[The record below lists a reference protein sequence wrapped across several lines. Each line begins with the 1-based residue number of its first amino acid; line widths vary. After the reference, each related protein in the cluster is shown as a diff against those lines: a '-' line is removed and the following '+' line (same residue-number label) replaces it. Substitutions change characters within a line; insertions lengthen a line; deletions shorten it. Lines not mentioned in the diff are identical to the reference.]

1 SHGRNRSASLAVALS
16 AVYSIPLWLPTF
28 GDLHQ
33 EWWAIAKLP
42 KEDVEDLKDLVAH
55 RGPRRGPFMHMPRAP
70 EVPPPGVGP
79 SSSDQPPADVGPGAG
94 PAPNQVH
101 VEADYGLGRYDP
113 SQLENYM
120 PSLGNPAV
128 DVRFE
133 VWKVAPSV
141 LLELDGLGVDNAV
154 ANIAGHSDQGARF
167 VRELFMV
174 FQRENDVDL
183 RTYRNPS
190 AAITSAIRKEM
201 DRMRPEIAG
210 LPGQPG
216 RSDRPDPRP
225 VQPRPTY
232 DDYDA
237 RRQEHRGGVYWDDR
251 RGDLVCILFG
261 FLVLLLPLHCSCVS
275 RSIGRWSS
283 SSRSPGRSP

>member
-1 SHGRNRSASLAVALS
+1 MFRVCARFSSSSLTIRGSHGRNRSASLAVALS

-128 DVRFE
+128 D
-133 VWKVAPSV
+133 
-141 LLELDGLGVDNAV
+141 
-154 ANIAGHSDQGARF
+154 
-167 VRELFMV
+167 
-174 FQRENDVDL
+174 
-183 RTYRNPS
+183 
-190 AAITSAIRKEM
+190 AATR
-201 DRMRPEIAG
+201 
-210 LPGQPG
+210 L
-216 RSDRPDPRP
+216 
-225 VQPRPTY
+225 
-232 DDYDA
+232 
-237 RRQEHRGGVYWDDR
+237 
-251 RGDLVCILFG
+251 
-261 FLVLLLPLHCSCVS
+261 
-275 RSIGRWSS
+275 
-283 SSRSPGRSP
+283 